1 MAPAHIKVRKM
12 PRFQAFQVIRF
23 QKYSNFPTPDFRGWL
38 TRNQLTKKISW
49 VFFLLIVTNE
59 DVPLHFVDEEH
70 EEEDSSPVS
79 QTESGEFDQEQ
90 SSSRTRRRSSG
101 EYDEGLFIFP
111 QNNGYFKILADNK
124 TSDNRQKIMEDIF
137 SHKVTVIGLFG
148 KEKSSD
154 SNKAIEIFDNL
165 AQRDLFSSMERSNDK
180 VFVTN
185 YITFF
190 NPFNQ

>member
-1 MAPAHIKVRKM
+1 MAGSQEINW
-12 PRFQAFQVIRF
+12 
-23 QKYSNFPTPDFRGWL
+23 QKKFHE
-38 TRNQLTKKISW
+38 
-49 VFFLLIVTNE
+49 FFFLIVTNE

-185 YITFF
+185 NITFF